1 MTAFLQAELLKLR
14 TTRTFV
20 ALTSAAVGISL
31 VIVVLVTTLSEPTED
46 SVLTDVFTADL
57 SSLFILVLAV
67 IGITGEWRHRTITSS
82 LLAAPDRVKFLA
94 AKTLAFAAAGAV
106 LSIAISVAISVVG
119 FIILT
124 ARDLPTPGVGELLE
138 QLGRNAG
145 IAVLLGALGVVLGA
159 LVRNQVVAIVGL
171 LVFSFVVEPTLMALV
186 EDVGRFG
193 PFGAL
198 PTAVQGVPPEDVG
211 YPEDT
216 DLPAPGVALI
226 AMFVWIG
233 GSFALGA
240 WLLRRRDLT

>member
-1 MTAFLQAELLKLR
+1 VSAFLQAELVKLR

-31 VIVVLVTTLSEPTED
+31 VIVVLVTTLSEPTEET
-46 SVLTDVFTADL
+46 VLTDVFTADL

-106 LSIAISVAISVVG
+106 LSIAISVAITIVG

-138 QLGRNAG
+138 QLGRNAV
-145 IAVLLGALGVVLGA
+145 IALLLGALGVGLGA

-171 LVFSFVVEPTLMALV
+171 LVVSFVVEPTLVALV
-186 EDVGRFG
+186 DEVGRFG

-211 YPEDT
+211 YTEDT
-216 DLPAPGVALI
+216 DLLAPGLALVVML
-226 AMFVWIG
+226 AWIG
-233 GSFALGA
+233 ASFTAGA
-240 WLLRRRDLT
+240 VLLKRRDLT

>member
-1 MTAFLQAELLKLR
+1 MTAYLQAELLKLR

-20 ALTSAAVGISL
+20 ALTSVAVGISI
-31 VIVVLVTTLSEPTED
+31 VIVVLVTTISEPTEE

-82 LLAAPDRVKFLA
+82 LLAAPDRVRFLA

-106 LSIAISVAISVVG
+106 LSVLISLAIFIVG
-119 FIILT
+119 FVILT
-124 ARDLPTPGVGELLE
+124 ARDLPTPDFADLLE
-138 QLGRNAG
+138 QLGRNAA
-145 IAVLLGALGVVLGA
+145 IALLLGALGVGLGA

-186 EDVGRFG
+186 DEVGRFG

-211 YPEDT
+211 YPADT
-216 DLPAPGVALI
+216 DLLAPGLALL

-233 GSFALGA
+233 GAFAIGA

>member
-31 VIVVLVTTLSEPTED
+31 VIVVLVTTLSEPTEE

-67 IGITGEWRHRTITSS
+67 IGITGEWRHRTITSA
-82 LLAAPDRVKFLA
+82 LLAAPDRLRFLA

-106 LSIAISVAISVVG
+106 LSIAISVAISIVG
-119 FIILT
+119 FIILA
-124 ARDLPTPGVGELLE
+124 ARDLPTPSFVELLE
-138 QLGRNAG
+138 QLGRNAA
-145 IAVLLGALGVVLGA
+145 IAVLLGAFGVGVGA
-159 LVRNQVVAIVGL
+159 LVRNQIVAIVGL
-171 LVFSFVVEPTLMALV
+171 LVLSFVVEPTLIQLV
-186 EDVGRFG
+186 PDVGRFG

-211 YPEDT
+211 FGDI
-216 DLPAPGVALI
+216 DLLAPGLALLV
-226 AMFVWIG
+226 MFAWIG
-233 GSFALGA
+233 GAFAIGV
-240 WLLRRRDLT
+240 WLLQRRDLT